1 MMRNYN
7 RFIPGEEIGEVEPW
21 RFGSV
26 GVPGVLLGVQ
36 KKEMS
41 DEKEL
46 LVSDEVRQA
55 GFADGFSQG
64 HAQAV
69 LETQKQIAD
78 YIDNEGRAQAA
89 SFAQLMAS
97 VQEQLANADQVL
109 ANGVLTLACEIAR
122 QILHHEI
129 SVNVEAVKPVI
140 AQGLTLLTG
149 DGKKAKIRLN
159 PFDYDELK
167 DRLAIEFEPLI
178 LQLVSDS
185 SVSCGGCLIESSDT
199 IIDATIEKRWS
210 RTLASLGL
218 HADWGCD
225 DEA

>member
-1 MMRNYN
+1 MMRHYS

-21 RFGSV
+21 RFGTV
-26 GVPGVLLGVQ
+26 GVPGVLLGGQ
-36 KKEMS
+36 KKVMS
-41 DEKEL
+41 DETEL
-46 LVSDEVRQA
+46 LVPDAVRQA
-55 GFADGFSQG
+55 GFAEGFVQG

-69 LETQKQIAD
+69 LETQKQISD
-78 YIDNEGRAQAA
+78 YIDNEGREHAA

-97 VQEQLANADQVL
+97 VQEQLTNAEQVL
-109 ANGVLTLACEIAR
+109 ANGVMTLACEIAR
-122 QILHHEI
+122 QILHQEI

-149 DGKKAKIRLN
+149 DVKKAKIKLN

-167 DRLAIEFEPLI
+167 DRLAADFEPLI

-199 IIDATIEKRWS
+199 IIDGTIEKRWS

-218 HADWGCD
+218 RADWSHD

>member
-1 MMRNYN
+1 MMRDYN
-7 RFIPGEEIGEVEPW
+7 RFIPGEEIGSVEPW
-21 RFGSV
+21 RFGAVSLQ
-26 GVPGVLLGVQ
+26 GVLLEVIPTG
-36 KKEMS
+36 MS
-41 DEKEL
+41 DEKA
-46 LVSDEVRQA
+46 LVEPDALRQA

-78 YIDNEGRAQAA
+78 YIDNEGRTQAER
-89 SFAQLMAS
+89 FARLMES
-97 VQEQLANADQVL
+97 VQAQLANADQVL

-140 AQGLTLLTG
+140 AQGLTLLMG
-149 DGKKAKIRLN
+149 DGKNAKIRMN

-167 DRLAIEFEPLI
+167 DRLVTEFEPLT

-199 IIDATIEKRWS
+199 IIDGTIEKRWS

-218 HADWGCD
+218 HADWSHD
-225 DEA
+225 DEV